1 MSKPSLL
8 VPVICVL
15 GAAGFV
21 IASTVQA
28 PETPKRPVSAAGSTA
43 PGAEGAAASET
54 PGVPSETPGSETP
67 GSETPGS
74 QTPGSETPGSQ
85 SPGSSS
91 PGGGYGSPTS
101 SPTTGGGAPADGP
114 AVVLST
120 INTRIGI
127 VVVGPGGRTLY
138 RFKNDTAR
146 PPTSNCYQGCAIG
159 FPPVLA
165 TGRIQVTGI
174 DPALIGQTRRTD
186 GKYQVTLAG
195 WPLYR
200 FNGENGPHQLAGEGV
215 RNLWHAIGPNGQ
227 PAVNN

>member
-21 IASTVQA
+21 IASTMQA
-28 PETPKRPVSAAGSTA
+28 PETPTRASAGGGSSVASTA
-43 PGAEGAAASET
+43 PATGASDT
-54 PGVPSETPGSETP
+54 PGVPTETPGSETP
-67 GSETPGS
+67 GSDAPGS
-74 QTPGSETPGSQ
+74 SAPGSSAPGSE
-85 SPGSSS
+85 SPGSGS
-91 PGGGYGSPTS
+91 PGSG

-114 AVVLST
+114 PVVLAT
-120 INTRIGI
+120 VNTRIGV

-146 PPTSNCYQGCAIG
+146 PAHSNCYQGCAIG
-159 FPPVLA
+159 FPPVLV
-165 TGRIQVTGI
+165 TGRLQVTGI
-174 DPALIGQTRRTD
+174 DPALIGQTRRND

-227 PAVNN
+227 PAVSN